1 MGYAGA
7 AMSSRSV
14 PALYG
19 LLGYPLGH
27 TLSPR
32 IHDAALAAIGLQ
44 GRYVALPVP
53 PERLADAIT
62 GVRAFRFAGLN
73 VTIPHKVA
81 IVPLLDGLTERAQ
94 AIGAV
99 NTLYWEGDRLI
110 GDNTDQ
116 AGFAASL
123 PAGVVA
129 GREALVLGAGGA
141 ARAVALALR
150 ELGATAIH
158 VSARRADAALSLR
171 AELLDGLAGDVA
183 VDAAKV
189 AELAARCGLVVNA
202 TPLGTHG
209 AGCPLDEDAIAA
221 LPADAYIAD
230 LVYRPA
236 ETPLLRLAR
245 ARGLAGDNGLEMLV
259 QQAAAAFSLWTGH
272 EAPLDAMRAAAREEL
287 A

>member
-1 MGYAGA
+1 MPG
-7 AMSSRSV
+7 RTT
-14 PALYG
+14 PAVFA

-32 IHDAALAAIGLQ
+32 IHDAALAASGLN
-44 GRYVALPVP
+44 GRYLALPVP

-81 IVPLLDGLTERAQ
+81 IVPLLDGLSERAR

-99 NTLYWEGDRLI
+99 NTLYWEGDRLL
-110 GDNTDQ
+110 GDNSDLE
-116 AGFAASL
+116 GFVASL
-123 PAGVVA
+123 PAGVVQ
-129 GREALVLGAGGA
+129 GREALLLGAGGA

-150 ELGATAIH
+150 ELGASAIH
-158 VSARRADAALSLR
+158 VAARRADAALALR
-171 AELLDGLAGDVA
+171 AELLDGVAGGVA
-183 VDAAKV
+183 VDADQVLA
-189 AELAARCGLVVNA
+189 LAARCGLVVNA

-209 AGCPLDEDAIAA
+209 QGCPLDDDAIAA
-221 LPADAYIAD
+221 LPAGAYVAD

-236 ETPLLRLAR
+236 ETPLLRRAR
-245 ARGLAGDNGLEMLV
+245 ARGLAGGNGLEMLV
-259 QQAAAAFSLWTGH
+259 GQAGAAFTRWTGLA
-272 EAPLDAMRAAAREEL
+272 APLDAMRAAAREEL